1 MGSKPSKKSLLQYAL
16 ITAAL
21 SQATAHAETQNL
33 AVFYGFVTKVRCE
46 GRVLASAI
54 GNDQLVQLE
63 PMPQAIGCGVVLKP
77 VSKSGS
83 TNLILETSAGTVH
96 RTITITDPQGRV
108 PKAADLMISVRA
120 QE

>member
-1 MGSKPSKKSLLQYAL
+1 MQSKPSKKSLFQYAL
-16 ITAAL
+16 IAAAL
-21 SQATAHAETQNL
+21 SQAAVHAETQNL
-33 AVFYGFVTKVRCE
+33 SVFYGFVTKIHCE

-63 PMPQAIGCGVVLKP
+63 PMPNAIGCGVVLKP

-83 TNLILETSAGTVH
+83 TNIILETSSGTVH
-96 RTITITDPQGRV
+96 RTISIIDPQGRM
-108 PKAADLMISVRA
+108 PKAADLMISARA